1 MPYGCLSAMLSGMVG
16 FFEMGDDLSVTRDA
30 SVIGTLLE
38 GVPKRGVGKERG
50 QERKGKGSGKE
61 RGSEKVGIVSS

>member
-30 SVIGTLLE
+30 SAIGTFLE
-38 GVPKRGVGKERG
+38 GVTKTRGGGAET
-50 QERKGKGSGKE
+50 KGKGSGKE